1 MLISMIHLCGK
12 VIVEPLQ
19 ILFLSFLEDGVYPD
33 DWKKK
38 NVVIKNFENK
48 ICKKKVKTSTCL

>member
-1 MLISMIHLCGK
+1 MLISMMHLCGK

-19 ILFLSFLEDGVYPD
+19 SLFLSFLEDGVYPD

>member
-12 VIVEPLQ
+12 AIVQPLQ
-19 ILFLSFLEDGVYPD
+19 ILFLPFLEDDVYPD
-33 DWKKK
+33 DWKKS

-48 ICKKKVKTSTCL
+48 ICKKKVKTPTCL

>member
-1 MLISMIHLCGK
+1 MHLCGR